1 MVHSRRL
8 GTSSFEADVT
18 KCNAM
23 PFLVLFH
30 FWDLQR
36 TLLRAVLSAEWGT
49 VQKWKAQGVDLIV
62 GSESRMIYICNWHT
76 PPVSSESPPLVLLS
90 SLKVCLFRSFLPFW
104 SVIQGPKKK
113 PRLILGPRNS
123 ETANYC
129 MVGWLPASLRVQC
142 KKCVGRMLYYIPPH
156 PTLTKSKTSTAAFSS
171 ESIKDL
177 VSMFLRSHCT
187 VPPPTTTLIQSGNDI
202 HSFPLRVSG
211 GGYRLFLHAF
221 LLRSPRPSVE
231 KSKWLRTTIWSI
243 EALMSS

>member
-104 SVIQGPKKK
+104 SVIPRQGPKKK
-113 PRLILGPRNS
+113 NPGLSLDLATPR
-123 ETANYC
+123 
-129 MVGWLPASLRVQC
+129 Q
-142 KKCVGRMLYYIPPH
+142 
-156 PTLTKSKTSTAAFSS
+156 
-171 ESIKDL
+171 
-177 VSMFLRSHCT
+177 
-187 VPPPTTTLIQSGNDI
+187 
-202 HSFPLRVSG
+202 
-211 GGYRLFLHAF
+211 
-221 LLRSPRPSVE
+221 
-231 KSKWLRTTIWSI
+231 RTTVWLVGYLRACEFNAKNVSDVCCII
-243 EALMSS
+243 YPHTQH